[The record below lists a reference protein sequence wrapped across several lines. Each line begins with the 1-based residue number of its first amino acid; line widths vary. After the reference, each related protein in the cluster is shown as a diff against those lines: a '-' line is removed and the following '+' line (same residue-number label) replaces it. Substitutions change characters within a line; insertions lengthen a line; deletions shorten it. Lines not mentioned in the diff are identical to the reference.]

1 MEILFLIIGIIAG
14 GLIVYFYMLSRKP
27 QNDAA
32 DLAGNPVLAELRER
46 LNRGEAALA
55 QERAEKEK
63 LIAQLSA
70 SKQSNQ
76 SLELKLAENAQEI
89 SRIREEFQREFQVMA
104 QAILEKNSEKFSK
117 QNKDQIDQ
125 ILTPLRDRIKEFEQ
139 RVEKTYD
146 EEKGERIRLK
156 KEIEDLVS
164 LNKKLS
170 EDAENLTTALRGDNK
185 AQGNWGELIL
195 EKILERS
202 GLKEGGEYKIQH
214 TDENAE
220 GIRIRPDVVIFL
232 PDGKHLIVDSKVSL
246 LAYTNL
252 VSASDD
258 NQKALYLRQHLDSVK
273 SHIKGLGEKNYHTAE
288 NLRSPDFI
296 MLFMPMEAAFSA
308 ALQADPELFS
318 FAWER
323 RIVIVSPTTLLAT
336 LRTVENIWR
345 QEKRS
350 RYADQI
356 AEEAGKLYDKFVGFT
371 TDLLDIGKKMNGARE
386 SYEEAMKKL
395 STGPG
400 NVVRRLENMKGFA
413 AKTGSKT
420 INEKLLERAESGDE
434 EEATA
439 E

>member
-14 GLIVYFYMLSRKP
+14 GLVVYFYMLSRKP
-27 QNDAA
+27 QTDAA

-46 LNRGEAALA
+46 LNRGESALA
-55 QERAEKEK
+55 QERTEKEK
-63 LIAQLSA
+63 LIARLSA
-70 SKQSNQ
+70 SQQANQ
-76 SLELKLAENAQEI
+76 SLELKLVENAQEI
-89 SRIREEFQREFQVMA
+89 TRIREEFQREFQVMA

-202 GLKEGGEYKIQH
+202 GLREGVEYKIQH
-214 TDENAE
+214 TAENAE
-220 GIRIRPDVVIFL
+220 GTRIRPDVVIFL

-252 VSASDD
+252 ISADD
-258 NQKALYLRQHLDSVK
+258 DSGKALFLRQHLDSVK
-273 SHIKGLGEKNYHTAE
+273 NHIKGLGEKNYHTAE

-350 RYADQI
+350 LHADQI

-371 TDLLDIGKKMNGARE
+371 NDLLDVGKKMNGAIE
-386 SYEEAMKKL
+386 SYEDAMKKL
-395 STGPG
+395 SNGPG
-400 NVVRRLENMKGFA
+400 NVVRRLENMKSFA
-413 AKTGSKT
+413 TRTGNKA
-420 INEKLLERAESGDE
+420 IHEKLLERAQSDDQ
-434 EEATA
+434 EEAST